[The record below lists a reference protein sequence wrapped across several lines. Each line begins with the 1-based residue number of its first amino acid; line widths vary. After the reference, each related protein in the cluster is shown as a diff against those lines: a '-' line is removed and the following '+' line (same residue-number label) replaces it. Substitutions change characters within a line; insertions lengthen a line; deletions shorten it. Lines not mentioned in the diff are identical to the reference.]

1 MEHERLEK
9 AFELSTAF
17 RYAEALEEFRKI
29 SETAEDPLTKAWAL
43 LMTSDVLVQMSE
55 NKRAERALKDA
66 RTVLDFVTVSS
77 DRDLVE
83 QRRLTYMAELQEIG
97 IMDAGGKREEAL
109 ERYKSFLE
117 RGKDRKERL
126 VFSDVYEKA
135 EGEMALLLVDFNRP
149 SEALPI
155 LEKLERL
162 QPTSSV
168 LLSYLGTCYCV
179 LDQPEKAVAKLE
191 ESIKLG
197 LPPNLDFRA
206 HCYLGMAY
214 YLLQD
219 YASAKRE
226 LELGVRTATP
236 RYIKEVEIWKWLE
249 WSCMGLGLK
258 AEAEEYGRMARP
270 SS

>member
-1 MEHERLEK
+1 MERERLEK

-29 SETAEDPLTKAWAL
+29 AETTEDPLTKAWAL

-55 NKRAERALKDA
+55 NKRAEQALKDA
-66 RTVLDFVTVSS
+66 RTVLDFVGVSS

-83 QRRLTYMAELQEIG
+83 QRRLTYMAELQEIE
-97 IMDAGGKREEAL
+97 IINAGGNREEAL
-109 ERYKSFLE
+109 ERYKSFLK
-117 RGKDRKERL
+117 RGKDERERL
-126 VFSDVYEKA
+126 LFSDAYEHA
-135 EGEMALLLVDFNRP
+135 EGEIAILLADFNRP

-155 LEKLERL
+155 LEKLERVRPL
-162 QPTSSV
+162 NAV
-168 LLSYLGTCYCV
+168 LEFYLGSCQCV
-179 LDQPEKAVAKLE
+179 LDQPGKAVAKLE
-191 ESIKLG
+191 ESRRLG
-197 LPPNLDFRA
+197 LPPNLNFRA

-219 YASAKRE
+219 YSSAKRE
-226 LELGVRTATP
+226 LELGARTATP

-249 WSCMGLGLK
+249 WSCVGLGLK